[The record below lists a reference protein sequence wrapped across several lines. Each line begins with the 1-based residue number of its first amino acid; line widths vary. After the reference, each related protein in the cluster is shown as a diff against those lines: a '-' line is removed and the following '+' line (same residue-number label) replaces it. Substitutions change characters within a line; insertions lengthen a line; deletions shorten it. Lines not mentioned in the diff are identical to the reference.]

1 MKVLVSA
8 PYLLPYM
15 DEYRPVI
22 EQYGVDVVVADVEE
36 RLEEDALL
44 EIISDIDGVI
54 AGDDRFTRKV
64 LENAPKLKVLSK
76 WGTGIDSFDQDAAK
90 ELGIQVRNVPN
101 AFSEPVADS
110 VLGYMLAFGR
120 NLAGMDRAM
129 KAGTWQKIPGRAL
142 NESTVGVIGIGNVG
156 KAVVRRLQGFGCRVL
171 GNDIRTLDPEE
182 TKGFAI
188 ELVSLDDLL
197 AESDFVSVNCD
208 LNPTSRHLLSDREF
222 ARMKSSSYLV
232 NCARG
237 PIIDQK
243 ALIRALQ
250 NEEIAGVA
258 MDVFEHEPIELDSP
272 LLGMDNIFLAPH
284 NSNSSATAWRRTHAA
299 AIRNVLIGMGVIA
312 EQDELVGVKS

>member
-8 PYLLPYM
+8 PYLLPCM
-15 DEYRPVI
+15 EEYRPLI

-44 EIISDIDGVI
+44 ELISDIDGVI
-54 AGDDRFTRKV
+54 AGDDRFTRRV
-64 LENAPKLKVLSK
+64 LKNAPKLKVLSK
-76 WGTGIDSFDQDAAK
+76 WGTGIDSFDLDAAK
-90 ELGIQVRNVPN
+90 DLGIEVRNVPN

-110 VLGYMLAFGR
+110 VIGYILAFAR

-129 KAGTWQKIPGRAL
+129 KEGTWRKIPGRAL

-171 GNDIRTLDPEE
+171 GNDIRILDQEE
-182 TKGFAI
+182 TAGSTI
-188 ELVSLDDLL
+188 EMVSFDDLL
-197 AESDFVSVNCD
+197 GESDFVSVNCD
-208 LNPTSRHLLSDREF
+208 LNPTSQHLMAASAF
-222 ARMKSSSYLV
+222 KQMKSSSYLV

-237 PIIDQK
+237 PIIDQQ
-243 ALIRALQ
+243 ALISALQ

-272 LLGMDNIFLAPH
+272 LLTMDNVFLAPH
-284 NSNSSATAWRRTHAA
+284 NSNSSATAWRKTHVA
-299 AIRNVLIGMGVIA
+299 AIRNVLIGLSVI
-312 EQDELVGVKS
+312 EEDQELKGNKS